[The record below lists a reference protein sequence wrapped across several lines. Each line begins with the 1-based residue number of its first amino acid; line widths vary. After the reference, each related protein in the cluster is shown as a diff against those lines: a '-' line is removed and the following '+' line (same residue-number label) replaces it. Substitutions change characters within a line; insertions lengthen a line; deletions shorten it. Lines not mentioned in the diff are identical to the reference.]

1 MTDSFHLRSSRI
13 RRQRAEENAEF
24 AEELRHLSRQLSDI
38 MSRAGGKSAMVRTY
52 VDSKTGMPMCA
63 FNLYGNHPAV
73 GLYAA
78 NPLIEVREAV
88 E

>member
-1 MTDSFHLRSSRI
+1 MADSYRLRANRI
-13 RRQRAEENAEF
+13 KRKRAEENAEF
-24 AEELRHLSRQLSDI
+24 AEELRAMSRQLSDI